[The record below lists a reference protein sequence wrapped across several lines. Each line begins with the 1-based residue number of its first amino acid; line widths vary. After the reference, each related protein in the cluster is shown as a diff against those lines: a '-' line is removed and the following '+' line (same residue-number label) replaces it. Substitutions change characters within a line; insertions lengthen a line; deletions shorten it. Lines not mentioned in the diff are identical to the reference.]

1 MSIRGKTAVVGI
13 GETPT
18 DRLGSKPGEPKK
30 STAEYLAWAARLA
43 MEDAGLTKKDFD
55 GQGLAAIYTTNH
67 SQPFWPE
74 EVAAI
79 LGITPGV
86 SLAGGNGGASS
97 VSLLGHAAAAITAGL
112 CDLVLVIAAAAP
124 FSEHGGHR
132 GTPADTRD
140 YEMPFG
146 VMGPNCKISFVM
158 SRYMHES
165 GMTEEH
171 FGKIAVTGRYHAS
184 LNPNAYLRKPITIED
199 YKKSRLISDP
209 IRLFD
214 CVMPA
219 NGGKAY
225 IMTSAERAKS
235 HAQTARLSFGLGRVQ
250 QRQLSDRV
258 IAPIR
263 LITGI
268 TQAGKRA
275 FDMSGVAHKDI
286 RCLNLY
292 DDYIPIVM
300 IQIEDLGFCGRNDKA
315 FFEKTDFTFKGDLPI
330 QTSGGMINCGQPSTT
345 GGMLHVLE
353 TVRQIRG
360 EGGDRQVP
368 NIKFGIST
376 GVGAVNYGKNFGCTA
391 AAILGS
397 EA

>member
-1 MSIRGKTAVVGI
+1 MSRGNLPLSI
-13 GETPT
+13 
-18 DRLGSKPGEPKK
+18 S
-30 STAEYLAWAARLA
+30 AWAARLA
-43 MEDAGLTKKDFD
+43 MDDAGLTKKDFD
-55 GQGLAAIYTTNH
+55 DQGLAAIYTTNH

-97 VSLLGHAAAAITAGL
+97 VSLLGHPRRPSRPASVILSWLSLRPRRLANGAVTTVRPPTLAIMKCLSASWGRTARFL
-112 CDLVLVIAAAAP
+112 
-124 FSEHGGHR
+124 R
-132 GTPADTRD
+132 
-140 YEMPFG
+140 
-146 VMGPNCKISFVM
+146 
-158 SRYMHES
+158 HEPLYARV

-225 IMTSAERAKS
+225 IMTSAEHTKS
-235 HAQTARLSFGLGRVQ
+235 MRKPPVYLLGWGECNNASFGPRY
-250 QRQLSDRV
+250 R
-258 IAPIR
+258 ANP

-275 FDMSGVAHKDI
+275 FDMAGVARKDI

-300 IQIEDLGFCGRNDKA
+300 IQIEDLGFCGGTTKRSLKR
-315 FFEKTDFTFKGDLPI
+315 P
-330 QTSGGMINCGQPSTT
+330 TSHSKVIC
-345 GGMLHVLE
+345 
-353 TVRQIRG
+353 RFR
-360 EGGDRQVP
+360 R
-368 NIKFGIST
+368 
-376 GVGAVNYGKNFGCTA
+376 A
-391 AAILGS
+391 

>member
-1 MSIRGKTAVVGI
+1 MSIRGKTAIVGI

-18 DRLGSKPGEPKK
+18 DRLGSKPGEARK

-43 MEDAGLTKKDFD
+43 MDDAGLTKKDFE

-112 CDLVLVIAAAAP
+112 CDRMLVIAAAAP
-124 FSEHGGHR
+124 FSERGGHR
-132 GTPADTRD
+132 GAPADTRD

-165 GMTEEH
+165 GMTEDH

-214 CVMPA
+214 CVMPR
-219 NGGKAY
+219 
-225 IMTSAERAKS
+225 SAPKTCASR
-235 HAQTARLSFGLGRVQ
+235 
-250 QRQLSDRV
+250 
-258 IAPIR
+258 
-263 LITGI
+263 
-268 TQAGKRA
+268 
-275 FDMSGVAHKDI
+275 
-286 RCLNLY
+286 RC
-292 DDYIPIVM
+292 
-300 IQIEDLGFCGRNDKA
+300 
-315 FFEKTDFTFKGDLPI
+315 
-330 QTSGGMINCGQPSTT
+330 
-345 GGMLHVLE
+345 
-353 TVRQIRG
+353 
-360 EGGDRQVP
+360 
-368 NIKFGIST
+368 IS
-376 GVGAVNYGKNFGCTA
+376 
-391 AAILGS
+391 
-397 EA
+397 

>member
-235 HAQTARLSFGLGRVQ
+235 MRKPPVYLLGWGECNNASHGPRY
-250 QRQLSDRV
+250 R
-258 IAPIR
+258 ANP

-391 AAILGS
+391 AAIFGS
-397 EA
+397 EV